1 MRDSVWSVASRT
13 LVAMPFTPKRLGSV
27 AYSLVMFVLV
37 SVLAGVLV
45 AGLFIPFAGMAG
57 VTGRAAASELD
68 NLPAELRTPAPA
80 TRSKVLM
87 GNGELLAMFYDEN
100 RVPVPLSKIAP
111 VMLQRQVAIED
122 PHCLEHSHLH

>member
-1 MRDSVWSVASRT
+1 
-13 LVAMPFTPKRLGSV
+13 MPFTPKRLGSV

-68 NLPAELRTPAPA
+68 NLPAELRTV
-80 TRSKVLM
+80 T
-87 GNGELLAMFYDEN
+87 
-100 RVPVPLSKIAP
+100 
-111 VMLQRQVAIED
+111 
-122 PHCLEHSHLH
+122 C